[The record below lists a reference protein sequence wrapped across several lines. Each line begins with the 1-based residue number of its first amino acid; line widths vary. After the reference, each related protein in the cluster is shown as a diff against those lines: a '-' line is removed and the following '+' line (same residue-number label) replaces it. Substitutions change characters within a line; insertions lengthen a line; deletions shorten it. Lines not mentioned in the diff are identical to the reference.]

1 MPTFEVTSP
10 DGKTYRVNAPDG
22 ATQQDAI
29 AYVQRNFS
37 PPAAPGIAEKD
48 KPSAAYQA
56 GRQNVTTADAAKMGA
71 LQGATFGFGDEL
83 VAALGAP
90 IDAYRNGGLSVDNLK
105 RSYQTLRDAARGMS
119 DQGKQDSPWVSGA
132 AGLAG
137 GIMSGRALGSLAQQG
152 IAAAAPAAAARY
164 ASWVNPVG
172 QTAGIVPRVTNAAVS
187 GAGYGA
193 LSGAGDSTADSVGG
207 VLADAGKGALVGG
220 ASSGALYGVGAAMK
234 PVVRNVAARVSDRA
248 AGNYAQQKIAEAIAR
263 DARGNVFADGLSN
276 PGTKAIARFG
286 TLGPEATVSDA
297 AGQSTRSLLDTL
309 ATLPGRTKDRLEQA
323 ILERQAGR
331 AGRLVAA
338 ADGAL
343 GTQGAGYQQTLEAL
357 DATRKQA
364 AAPFYRALENHVVT
378 VDDDVA
384 RLIAKTQGT
393 HAEAQ
398 RLYQLQTGNAIK
410 LGELQPGDKVPF
422 SMLDTLKQS
431 LHDAAETQKRQGG
444 NKMARALDD
453 VRVSL
458 TNKLD
463 TLAPVD
469 RATGQSVYKLARDAY
484 SGPSQLIDA
493 AEIGRSAMKADVF
506 DVGAAV
512 RGMTDSERQAFRVG
526 ALQALRE
533 KTGTQAGQTSL
544 LKMWMEPATRDRLK
558 EVFGSDYRQFAAEVA
573 REARLK
579 GMEGLGRGSQTASR
593 MFGAGDIDA
602 APLAE
607 IGSAVGAA
615 QAGNVLGAIGAVKN
629 AWNRVQTPEAVR
641 NQMGQILL
649 SRGAQGAASLRQMEN
664 LIDQLNRQSANNGAM
679 TGLLSTSAINGSGS
693 IIGRGLLD

>member
-37 PPAAPGIAEKD
+37 PPAAPGLGERD
-48 KPSAAYQA
+48 KPSAAYQSGKA
-56 GRQNVTTADAAKMGA
+56 AYKPVDALGIGV
-71 LQGATFGFGDEL
+71 LNGATFGFGDEISG
-83 VAALGAP
+83 AIAAP
-90 IDAYRNGGLSVDNLK
+90 IDAIRSGKSLGQAYRDNRDIVRGKIDQAKESNPWMSTGANVLGGIASGGLVKSAVEKGL
-105 RSYQTLRDAARGMS
+105 
-119 DQGKQDSPWVSGA
+119 GA
-132 AGLAG
+132 V
-137 GIMSGRALGSLAQQG
+137 
-152 IAAAAPAAAARY
+152 APELAARY

-172 QTAGIVPRVTNAAVS
+172 QTAGIVPRVANAAVS

-193 LSGAGDSTADSVGG
+193 LSGAGNSTADSVGG

-220 ASSGALYGVGAAMK
+220 ASSGALYGVGAAVK
-234 PVVRNVAARVSDRA
+234 PVVSNVAARVSDRA

-276 PGTKAIARFG
+276 PGTKALARYG

-309 ATLPGRTKDRLEQA
+309 ATLPGRTKDRLEQT
-323 ILERQAGR
+323 ILDRQAGR
-331 AGRLVAA
+331 AGRLVTA

-384 RLIAKTQGT
+384 SLIAKTAGT
-393 HAEAQ
+393 HADAQ
-398 RLYQLQTGNAIK
+398 RLYQLQTGSVIK
-410 LGELQPGDKVPF
+410 LGDLKPGDQVPF

-444 NKMARALDD
+444 NKMARAIDD
-453 VRVSL
+453 ARVTL

-463 TLAPVD
+463 ALAPVD

-493 AEIGRSAMKADVF
+493 AEIGRSATKADVF

-512 RGMTDSERQAFRVG
+512 RGMTDSERSAFRVG

-593 MFGAGDIDA
+593 LYGAGDLDA

-615 QAGNVLGAIGAVKN
+615 KTGNVLGAIGAVKN

>member
-1 MPTFEVTSP
+1 MP
-10 DGKTYRVNAPDG
+10 
-22 ATQQDAI
+22 
-29 AYVQRNFS
+29 YVLLDDE
-37 PPAAPGIAEKD
+37 PKPAAGSGGYVLLDDGPAQGAG
-48 KPSAAYQA
+48 KPAPSSAYQA
-56 GRQNVTTADAAKMGA
+56 GRKNVTAADAAKVAA
-71 LQGATFGFGDEL
+71 LQGSTFGFGDEL

-90 IDAYRNGGLSVDNLK
+90 IDAYRNGGLSIDNIAK
-105 RSYQTLRDAARGMS
+105 SYRTLRDVARGMS
-119 DQGKQDSPWVSGA
+119 DQGKQDSPWISGA

-137 GIMSGRALGSLAQQG
+137 GLASGRALGALAQQG
-152 IAAAAPAAAARY
+152 VTAAAPALAARY

-172 QTAGIVPRVTNAAVS
+172 QTAGILPRVTNAAVF

-193 LSGAGDSTADSVGG
+193 ISGAGDSTADSVGG

-220 ASSGALYGVGAAMK
+220 ASSGALYGIGAAVK
-234 PVVRNVAARVSDRA
+234 PVVSNVAARVSESA

-263 DARGNVFADGLSN
+263 DARGNVFVEGLSN
-276 PGTKAIARFG
+276 PGTKAIARFDR
-286 TLGPEATVSDA
+286 LGPEATVSDA
-297 AGQSTRSLLDTL
+297 AGQSTRGLLDTL
-309 ATLPGRTKDRLEQA
+309 ATLPGRTKDRIEQA

-331 AGRLVAA
+331 AGRLVTA
-338 ADGAL
+338 ADNAL

-384 RLIAKTQGT
+384 NLIAKTAGT
-393 HAEAQ
+393 HADAQ
-398 RLYQLQTGNAIK
+398 RLYQLQTGNVVK
-410 LGELQPGDKVPF
+410 LGDLKPGDQVPF

-444 NKMARALDD
+444 NKMARAIDD
-453 VRVSL
+453 ARVAL

-463 TLAPVD
+463 ALAPVD
-469 RATGQSVYKLARDAY
+469 RQTGQSVYKLARDAY

-493 AEIGRSAMKADVF
+493 AEIGRRAMKADVF
-506 DVGAAV
+506 DVGSAV
-512 RGMTDSERQAFRVG
+512 RGMTDSELQAFRVG

-533 KTGTQAGQTSL
+533 KTGTQSGQASL

-558 EVFGSDYRQFAAEVA
+558 EVFGPDYRQFAAEVA

-593 MFGAGDIDA
+593 LYGAGDLDV
-602 APLAE
+602 APLAD

-615 QAGNVLGAIGAVKN
+615 KTGNVLGAIGAAQK
-629 AWNRVQTPEAVR
+629 AWNRVQTPESVR

-649 SRGAQGAASLRQMEN
+649 SRGAQGATNLRQMEN
-664 LIDQLNRQSANNGAM
+664 LIEQINRQSASNGAM

-693 IIGRGLLD
+693 IIGRGLLY

>member
-1 MPTFEVTSP
+1 MPYVLLDDEPKPATGGGYVLLD
-10 DGKTYRVNAPDG
+10 DGPAQGAGKPAP
-22 ATQQDAI
+22 
-29 AYVQRNFS
+29 S
-37 PPAAPGIAEKD
+37 
-48 KPSAAYQA
+48 SAYQA
-56 GRQNVTTADAAKMGA
+56 GRKNVTAADAAKVAA
-71 LQGATFGFGDEL
+71 LQGSTFGFGDEL

-90 IDAYRNGGLSVDNLK
+90 IDAYRNGGLSIDNIAK
-105 RSYQTLRDAARGMS
+105 SYRTLRDVARGMS
-119 DQGKQDSPWVSGA
+119 DQGKQDSPWISGA

-137 GIMSGRALGSLAQQG
+137 GLASGRALGALAQQG
-152 IAAAAPAAAARY
+152 VTAAAPALAARY

-172 QTAGIVPRVTNAAVS
+172 QTAGILPRVTNAAVF

-193 LSGAGDSTADSVGG
+193 ISGAGDSTADSVGG

-220 ASSGALYGVGAAMK
+220 ASSGALYGIGAAVK
-234 PVVRNVAARVSDRA
+234 PVVSNVAARVSESA

-263 DARGNVFADGLSN
+263 DARGNVFVEGLSN
-276 PGTKAIARFG
+276 PGTKAIARFDR
-286 TLGPEATVSDA
+286 LGPEATVSDA
-297 AGQSTRSLLDTL
+297 AGQSTRGLLDTL

-331 AGRLVAA
+331 AGRLVTA
-338 ADGAL
+338 ADNAL

-384 RLIAKTQGT
+384 NLIAKTAGT
-393 HAEAQ
+393 HADAQ
-398 RLYQLQTGNAIK
+398 RLYQLQTGNVVK
-410 LGELQPGDKVPF
+410 LGDLKPGDQVPF

-444 NKMARALDD
+444 NKMARAIDD
-453 VRVSL
+453 ARVAL

-463 TLAPVD
+463 ALAPVD
-469 RATGQSVYKLARDAY
+469 RQTGQSVYKLARDAY

-493 AEIGRSAMKADVF
+493 AEIGRRAMKADVF
-506 DVGAAV
+506 DVGSAV
-512 RGMTDSERQAFRVG
+512 RGMTDSELQAFRVG

-533 KTGTQAGQTSL
+533 KTGTQSGQASL

-558 EVFGSDYRQFAAEVA
+558 EVFGPDYRQFAAEVA

-593 MFGAGDIDA
+593 LYGAGDLDV
-602 APLAE
+602 APLAD

-615 QAGNVLGAIGAVKN
+615 KTGNVLGAIGAAQK
-629 AWNRVQTPEAVR
+629 AWNRVQTPESVR

-649 SRGAQGAASLRQMEN
+649 SRGAQGATNLRQMEN
-664 LIDQLNRQSANNGAM
+664 LIEQINRQSASNGAM

-693 IIGRGLLD
+693 IIGRGLLY

>member
-1 MPTFEVTSP
+1 MP
-10 DGKTYRVNAPDG
+10 
-22 ATQQDAI
+22 
-29 AYVQRNFS
+29 YVLLDDE
-37 PPAAPGIAEKD
+37 PKPAAGSGGYVLLDDGPAQGAG
-48 KPSAAYQA
+48 KPAPSSAYQA
-56 GRQNVTTADAAKMGA
+56 GRKNVTAADAAKVAA
-71 LQGATFGFGDEL
+71 LQGSTFGFGDEL

-90 IDAYRNGGLSVDNLK
+90 IDAYRNGGLSIDNIAK
-105 RSYQTLRDAARGMS
+105 SYRTLRDVARGMS
-119 DQGKQDSPWVSGA
+119 DQGKQDSPWISGA

-137 GIMSGRALGSLAQQG
+137 GLASGRALGALAQQG
-152 IAAAAPAAAARY
+152 VTAAAPALAARY

-172 QTAGIVPRVTNAAVS
+172 QTAGILPRVTNAAVF

-193 LSGAGDSTADSVGG
+193 ISGAGDSTADSVGG

-220 ASSGALYGVGAAMK
+220 ASSGALYGIGAAVK
-234 PVVRNVAARVSDRA
+234 PVVSNVAARVSESA

-263 DARGNVFADGLSN
+263 DARGNVFVEGLSN
-276 PGTKAIARFG
+276 PGTKAIARFDR
-286 TLGPEATVSDA
+286 LGPEATVSDA
-297 AGQSTRSLLDTL
+297 AGQSTRGLLDTL

-331 AGRLVAA
+331 AGRLVTA
-338 ADGAL
+338 ADNAL

-384 RLIAKTQGT
+384 NLIAKTAGT
-393 HAEAQ
+393 HADAQ
-398 RLYQLQTGNAIK
+398 RLYQLQTGNVVK
-410 LGELQPGDKVPF
+410 LGDLKPGDQVPF

-444 NKMARALDD
+444 NKMARAIDD
-453 VRVSL
+453 ARVAL

-463 TLAPVD
+463 ALAPVD
-469 RATGQSVYKLARDAY
+469 RQTGQSVYKLARDAY

-493 AEIGRSAMKADVF
+493 AEIGRRAMKADVF
-506 DVGAAV
+506 DVGSAV
-512 RGMTDSERQAFRVG
+512 RGMTDSELQAFRVG

-533 KTGTQAGQTSL
+533 KTGTQSGQASL

-558 EVFGSDYRQFAAEVA
+558 EVFGPDYRQFAAEVA

-593 MFGAGDIDA
+593 LYGAGDLDV
-602 APLAE
+602 APLAD

-615 QAGNVLGAIGAVKN
+615 KTGNVLGAIGAAQK
-629 AWNRVQTPEAVR
+629 AWNRVQTPESVR

-649 SRGAQGAASLRQMEN
+649 SRGAQGATNLRQMEN
-664 LIDQLNRQSANNGAM
+664 LIEQINRQSASNGAM

-693 IIGRGLLD
+693 IIGRGLLY